1 MDMRKLII
9 SATFSVFATMPA
21 QAQLLESVAGGVGG
35 AALCSGIG
43 DGNGNIAIMAICAVA
58 GSKIGEHYA
67 NRNRPPQQ
75 YQIMQGYPQ
84 GGYATGVPIPPEQMQ
99 PEYCDPIY
107 YQGRYDPAG
116 AATYCRN
123 RQVYIWQQEQQRLNE
138 IAWRARMG
146 Q

>member
-1 MDMRKLII
+1 MRNLII
-9 SATFSVFATMPA
+9 FATFGILSISA
-21 QAQLLESVAGGVGG
+21 QAQVIESIVGAAGG

-43 DGNGNIAIMAICAVA
+43 SGNGNVAAMAICAVA
-58 GSKIGEHYA
+58 GSKVGESYA

-75 YQIMQGYPQ
+75 YTITPGYPQ
-84 GGYATGVPIPPEQMQ
+84 GGYATGPAIPPAHMQ
-99 PEYCDPIY
+99 PEYCDPLY
-107 YQGRYDPAG
+107 YEGRYDPAG

-123 RQVYIWQQEQQRLNE
+123 RQVYLWQQEQQRLNE

>member
-1 MDMRKLII
+1 MRKLLIL
-9 SATFSVFATMPA
+9 ATFSILTTSA
-21 QAQLLESVAGGVGG
+21 QAQFVESVVGGLGG
-35 AALCSGIG
+35 AALCSGLG
-43 DGNGNIAIMAICAVA
+43 EGNGNIAIMAVCAVA
-58 GSKIGEHYA
+58 GSKVGEHYA

-99 PEYCDPIY
+99 PEYCDPHY
-107 YQGRYDPAG
+107 YEGRYDPAG

-123 RQVYIWQQEQQRLNE
+123 RQVYLWQQEQQRLNE

>member
-1 MDMRKLII
+1 MYKFIGVTLIAFFT
-9 SATFSVFATMPA
+9 SGVPA
-21 QAQLLESVAGGVGG
+21 QAQLVESVVGGLGG
-35 AALCSGIG
+35 AALCSGLG
-43 DGNGNIAIMAICAVA
+43 EGNGNIAIMAVCAVA
-58 GSKIGEHYA
+58 GSKVGEHYA

-75 YQIMQGYPQ
+75 YQIMQGHPQ

-99 PEYCDPIY
+99 PEYCDPHY

-123 RQVYIWQQEQQRLNE
+123 RQVYLWQQEQQRLND